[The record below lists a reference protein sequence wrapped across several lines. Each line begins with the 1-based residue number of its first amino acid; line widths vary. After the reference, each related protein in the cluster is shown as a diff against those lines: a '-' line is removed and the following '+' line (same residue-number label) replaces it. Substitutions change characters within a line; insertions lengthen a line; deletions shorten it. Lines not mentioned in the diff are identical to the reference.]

1 MEGIRGGKALQSP
14 ATRWGIRGVALLSLS
29 PHLVGVLLSVVG
41 IIHAPAV
48 AFYRV
53 AGGAVGAA
61 LLVCLICRIG
71 GGSFCRK
78 CVIGGGVGD
87 KGLQL
92 LL

>member
-1 MEGIRGGKALQSP
+1 MEAIRGGKALQSP
-14 ATRWGIRGVALLSLS
+14 ATRWDIRGVALLSLS

-61 LLVCLICRIG
+61 LFAESV
-71 GGSFCRK
+71 
-78 CVIGGGVGD
+78 
-87 KGLQL
+87 
-92 LL
+92 